1 VLRGEGLQEAPA
13 EPPMQGFVRA
23 LARYILQVSIEEEAT
38 TFLGRGHYRRGQRVR
53 AGMAERLR
61 SQACANRGRLLD
73 LAVPQLRATTERFRP
88 ALVERLGTRTP
99 DLEALVRGMYVRG
112 LSTQDVSD
120 LYGEA
125 FGASRLSKSTVSQLK
140 SMWLSMKRNRWSSGI
155 WSSSKRKE

>member
-23 LARYILQVSIEEEAT
+23 LARCIPQVSIEEEAT

-99 DLEALVRGMYVRG
+99 DLEALVRG

-140 SMWLSMKRNRWSSGI
+140 SMWLSMKRNR
-155 WSSSKRKE
+155 